1 MELKEINSRG
11 SLGGVFQDGSL
22 KDREAERK
30 QERDPKHT
38 DLGQADSWWWK
49 WVRHLGWERPSAAGS
64 LTHYNTAAHIL
75 RSVLPGVLITPC
87 VNALPSSVSWWCK
100 PCSLIQIPAG
110 ARHLKYVESM
120 ACCLIALG
128 RSFNLSELIWSWCTH
143 SSDCCKYP
151 RDNPHWF
158 AVRRKGPCRPVP
170 PKHSVLT
177 ESCQANIRSITSYK
191 IWKDVIRPWARMIFH
206 LKSRLQPQYPNS
218 WNPGPHHYFSLIVMR
233 TPGELIQLLKLL
245 HPKFTITLLDTWA
258 GHCFSLSLL

>member
-1 MELKEINSRG
+1 MALWRIERLRESRRG
-11 SLGGVFQDGSL
+11 IPNIQTGTSGLLVVKMNETFGL
-22 KDREAERK
+22 REAY
-30 QERDPKHT
+30 
-38 DLGQADSWWWK
+38 
-49 WVRHLGWERPSAAGS
+49 AAGS

-100 PCSLIQIPAG
+100 PCPLIQIPAG
-110 ARHLKYVESM
+110 ARHLKHVESM

-128 RSFNLSELIWSWCTH
+128 RSFNLSELIWSWYTH

-158 AVRRKGPCRPVP
+158 AVSRKGSCRPVP

-177 ESCQANIRSITSYK
+177 ESCQANIRSISSYK

-206 LKSRLQPQYPNS
+206 LKSRLQPQYPDS

-233 TPGELIQLLKLL
+233 TPGELIQLFKLL